1 MKVDLVVFSR
11 LMGVAITMMALWWSS
26 SSFALGLGLG
36 DLKLTSNLS
45 SPLKASVVLKGMDS
59 INLDPDQFSILIG
72 GDSNHQIEYR
82 LLRMDGDSAVIDL
95 YTRQAIAEP
104 LFQFRIE
111 VKWGNSTV
119 ARVYD
124 VLLDPPAYRDY
135 FQAEKITASIV
146 QPSADPA
153 QTNEQIQFASQLEPV
168 ALSGGASTAVAAA
181 TENPIIEP
189 AMDSLLQDAAA
200 VDEKIPNNMESPRE
214 YGPTTDGTS
223 LWKVARAV
231 APDKSEPTIFQWM
244 YAIWDANPKAFTRTN
259 MHRLKTDEL
268 LSIPHDHEVAAT
280 SREQSWRFFGIQM
293 ALLQPVEASPV
304 VVTVANETSQQE
316 EVTLIE
322 LARQDMLEDAS
333 LDRPLL
339 QQPLLQQK
347 LAQQEKALAEAG
359 LLGVT
364 DDERVVDVGDT
375 DSQVT
380 PLDEAIRTPAEV
392 RDAIEVARAVIA
404 LPGQS
409 ASIIDQESM
418 VVGEFN
424 SVSNAPQESLSVD
437 EINELEA
444 AETSA
449 AEIPTIAPVIMDSE
463 VAAGKPGGETF
474 FEGGV
479 IPDSLEATASDGLV
493 VMSTAQQ
500 EMAVVSHSGSIDSAA
515 LQAVGWSAALLS
527 RRDYINQMPL
537 IGAEGSMA
545 FIGRAVQTTDRFVA
559 TSPSWAAL
567 AFGAWV
573 TLMLMMLRQELLAR
587 RAAAASL
594 RVSTSTLEEEAAA
607 DDKSTPLSA
616 GQAVEKFK
624 DETRSELQPKQ
635 SRLAI
640 LLLEL
645 YDKTRRAQ
653 LFDDLLYRSKSVFEK
668 LDPREQIRPQVMHT
682 QLCPNLDSPLGH
694 EDPFDDKDS
703 VSKDLPELK
712 SGPRL
717 RVGSENQVPLDEL
730 VETVSESS
738 DLVPDCL
745 LEVQDDNEFNVES
758 QAARAVK
765 NIDDLQ
771 PGEDVDKDNPYIETQ
786 VIFTDNGVPLRE
798 DPDSMSGMFGEI
810 LNLEATLKEAD
821 VYLAYGL
828 YDNAEEL
835 LLKGMEVDPKRADFL
850 ARLLDAY
857 YATRNVVD
865 FESCAEAL
873 LDMGKHGREYLDNME
888 IMGFEL
894 APYNTMFS
902 GGKDRSLNAV
912 ALEISRPETTDFEFS
927 DIEQTS
933 EEAYTDFEMDGNG
946 DVVPQSPDL
955 NLDLEANEFDD
966 ITDVSELIPE
976 SGGAEVA
983 QAEHT
988 TVVDLEAAD
997 DAASITLFASTE
1009 EQLACAPQAA
1019 PEGDG
1024 PVFTEEAG
1032 VVVIDSDTAE
1042 DALVFTANPDEILA
1056 LNMGVTEDEVDALLD
1071 ADIQD
1076 DQEIDLDDGAEEV
1089 MDFVMDEELES
1100 EKSASAGDDD
1110 DTHQV
1115 MGDESTLTSQQDS
1128 SSNLVDGRILYFPD
1142 SPTVDKA
1149 INEFESEVKMTMQA
1163 IRDQLQ
1169 NMTERLFC
1177 QERETNDLKQVITEL
1192 NSENSASRSNKSKKS
1207 N

>member
-1 MKVDLVVFSR
+1 
-11 LMGVAITMMALWWSS
+11 MMALWWSS

-59 INLDPDQFSILIG
+59 INLDPDQFSILID
-72 GDSNHQIEYR
+72 GDSNQQIEYR

-153 QTNEQIQFASQLEPV
+153 QTNEKIEFASQLEPF
-168 ALSGGASTAVAAA
+168 ALSGDAPTAVAA
-181 TENPIIEP
+181 TEKPIIEP

-200 VDEKIPNNMESPRE
+200 LDEKIPNSMESRRE

-322 LARQDMLEDAS
+322 LARQDMLKDES
-333 LDRPLL
+333 LQRPLL
-339 QQPLLQQK
+339 QQPLLQQN
-347 LAQQEKALAEAG
+347 LAQQEKALADAG

-380 PLDEAIRTPAEV
+380 PLDEVIRTPAEV
-392 RDAIEVARAVIA
+392 RDAIEVERAAIA

-418 VVGEFN
+418 VVGEFE

-449 AEIPTIAPVIMDSE
+449 TEIPTIAPVIMDSK
-463 VAAGKPGGETF
+463 VAAGKPGEETF
-474 FEGGV
+474 FEGEV
-479 IPDSLEATASDGLV
+479 ILDSLEATASDGQV
-493 VMSTAQQ
+493 AMNTAQQ
-500 EMAVVSHSGSIDSAA
+500 EMAVVSHSVSIDSAA

-616 GQAVEKFK
+616 GQAADKFK

-635 SRLAI
+635 SRLVI

-653 LFDDLLYRSKSVFEK
+653 LFDDWLYRSKSVLEK

-682 QLCPNLDSPLGH
+682 QSCPNLDFPLGQ
-694 EDPFDDKDS
+694 EDPFDDRDS

-717 RVGSENQVPLDEL
+717 GVGSENQVPLDEL

-745 LEVQDDNEFNVES
+745 LEVQDDNEFDVES
-758 QAARAVK
+758 HAARAVK

-786 VIFTDNGVPLRE
+786 VIFTHNGVPLRE
-798 DPDSMSGMFGEI
+798 DTDSMSGMFGEI

-873 LDMGKHGREYLDNME
+873 LDMGEHGREYLDNME

-894 APYNTMFS
+894 APYNKMFS

-933 EEAYTDFEMDGNG
+933 EETYTDFEIDGNG
-946 DVVPQSPDL
+946 DVVSQSADL

-997 DAASITLFASTE
+997 DAASITFFAGTE

-1019 PEGDG
+1019 PEDDG

-1032 VVVIDSDTAE
+1032 VVVIDSDTEE
-1042 DALVFTANPDEILA
+1042 DALVFTANPDEVLA
-1056 LNMGVTEDEVDALLD
+1056 PNMGVTEDEVDALLD

-1076 DQEIDLDDGAEEV
+1076 DEEIDLDLDDGAEEV
-1089 MDFVMDEELES
+1089 MEFVMDEELES

-1115 MGDESTLTSQQDS
+1115 MDDEPTLTSQQDS

-1177 QERETNDLKQVITEL
+1177 QERETNDLKQAITEL
-1192 NSENSASRSNKSKKS
+1192 NSENSASRSKKSKKS